1 MNGGLLK
8 SASAVAMLAAAG
20 LFANANAADFGG
32 DCCADLEE
40 RVAELE
46 ATTVRKG
53 NRKVSLRISGHIGHQ
68 IMWWDDGS
76 QSDTYIGDGG
86 NIFSR
91 FRFTGDAK
99 ITPQITA
106 GFTYEF
112 GVNQNAIGSMN
123 QLNGGDDLGGASAP
137 LLRDTTVW
145 LRHKQLGMVKIG
157 HGSTATDNLILID
170 LGQKSSA
177 ATPDAALY
185 NGGFLLRSG
194 NGLLANNTNA
204 NWGAAIRGHESFDTT
219 RRNHVL
225 YETPTLVG
233 FTLQAA
239 VAEDNYW
246 DVALRYAGEFG
257 GFRLAAGIGY
267 QEDTEFN
274 APSQD
279 GTGTL
284 GVLCRDKST
293 TTPADN
299 AGAYGTTNV
308 VSNGNCDVK
317 SSDIKGSASILH
329 VPTGLFVTGAGGIRK
344 LDGENSPGN
353 ALTSYDG
360 PDLGW
365 WYVSGGISQNFFGV
379 GKTVLFG
386 EYLESKGGLE
396 QAAFLGN
403 TTNTSVTGGVTNSTG
418 YVSNTLATGSSSS
431 TVNMWGVG
439 ITQHIDAAA
448 MELFAT
454 YKNFSLD
461 ASGFTGT
468 NASLNNGA
476 NGVADFQTVIVGTR
490 INF

>member
-46 ATTVRKG
+46 SSTVRKG
-53 NRKVSLRISGHIGHQ
+53 NRKVSLTISGHIGHQ
-68 IMWWDDGS
+68 VMWWDDGS
-76 QSDTYIGDGG
+76 QSDTYFGDGG

-91 FRFTGDAK
+91 FRFTGTAK

-145 LRHKQLGMVKIG
+145 LRHNQLGMVKIG

-170 LGQKSSA
+170 LGNRSSA
-177 ATPDAALY
+177 ATADAALY
-185 NGGFLLRSG
+185 NGGFILRSDA
-194 NGLLANNTNA
+194 GLLANATEY
-204 NWGAAIRGHESFDTT
+204 NWAAAIRGHESFDTG

-225 YETPTLVG
+225 YETPTLAG

-257 GFRLAAGIGY
+257 GIRLAAGIGY
-267 QEDTEFN
+267 QEDSEFN
-274 APSQD
+274 SPSQEGV
-279 GTGTL
+279 GTF
-284 GVLCRDKST
+284 GVLCTDVTDGGVTSFGK
-293 TTPADN
+293 
-299 AGAYGTTNV
+299 
-308 VSNGNCDVK
+308 CDVK
-317 SSDIKGSASILH
+317 SKELKGSASILH
-329 VPTGLFVTGAGGIRK
+329 VPTGLFVTGAGGQRELEGVAGAPYI
-344 LDGENSPGN
+344 
-353 ALTSYDG
+353 G
-360 PDLGW
+360 PDLKW

-386 EYLESKGGLE
+386 EYLDSRGGLE
-396 QAAFLGN
+396 QSQFLTGTSATDADGYDPNTAFI
-403 TTNTSVTGGVTNSTG
+403 TSSQ
-418 YVSNTLATGSSSS
+418 
-431 TVNMWGVG
+431 VNMWGVG
-439 ITQHIDAAA
+439 ITQHIDSAA

-454 YKNFSLD
+454 YKNYSLE
-461 ASGFTGT
+461 ANGFTGT
-468 NASLNNGA
+468 NATLNKGVS
-476 NGVADFQTVIVGTR
+476 GVADFQTVIVGTR

>member
-8 SASAVAMLAAAG
+8 SASAVAILAAAG

-53 NRKVSLRISGHIGHQ
+53 NRKVSLTISGHIGHQ
-68 IMWWDDGS
+68 VMWWDDGT

-91 FRFTGDAK
+91 FRFTGTAK
-99 ITPQITA
+99 VTPQITA

-145 LRHKQLGMVKIG
+145 LRHRQLGMVKIG

-177 ATPDAALY
+177 STADAALY

-194 NGLLANNTNA
+194 TGLLSNDTSY
-204 NWGAAIRGHESFDTT
+204 NWAAAIRGHESFDTS

-225 YETPTLVG
+225 YETPTLAG

-239 VAEDNYW
+239 VAEDNFW

-257 GFRLAAGIGY
+257 GIRLAAGIGY
-267 QEDTEFN
+267 QEDTKFN
-274 APSQD
+274 SPSQEGA
-279 GTGTL
+279 GTFGNLCFDDPVAGTF
-284 GVLCRDKST
+284 GK
-293 TTPADN
+293 
-299 AGAYGTTNV
+299 
-308 VSNGNCDVK
+308 CDVK
-317 SSDIKGSASILH
+317 SSEIKGSASILH
-329 VPTGLFVTGAGGIRK
+329 VPTGLFVSAAGGQRE
-344 LDGENSPGN
+344 LDGVAGGP
-353 ALTSYDG
+353 YVG
-360 PDLGW
+360 PDLRW

-379 GKTVLFG
+379 GRTVLFG
-386 EYLESKGGLE
+386 EYLDSRGGLE
-396 QAAFLGN
+396 QTQFLTGTAASDASGYDPN
-403 TTNTSVTGGVTNSTG
+403 TVFASGST
-418 YVSNTLATGSSSS
+418 T
-431 TVNMWGVG
+431 NMWGVG

-454 YKNFSLD
+454 YKNYSLD
-461 ASGFTGT
+461 ANGFTGA
-468 NASLNNGA
+468 NASLNSGA